1 MWVENYFIWCRVI
14 TLKTEPV
21 LNRGDIPRVEVEEG
35 CPAQVAVKLFH
46 STDEHLEVGPVV
58 TDRDVL
64 VTVIKH
70 NGFHLDLKRAQL
82 MEQIVT
88 FTFKPKERDAH
99 WEQLIN

>member
-1 MWVENYFIWCRVI
+1 MAGVI
-14 TLKTEPV
+14 GPKTKPV
-21 LNRGDIPRVEVEEG
+21 LYRVDLVLVEVEEG

-88 FTFKPKERDAH
+88 LTVRPKERDAH
-99 WEQLIN
+99 